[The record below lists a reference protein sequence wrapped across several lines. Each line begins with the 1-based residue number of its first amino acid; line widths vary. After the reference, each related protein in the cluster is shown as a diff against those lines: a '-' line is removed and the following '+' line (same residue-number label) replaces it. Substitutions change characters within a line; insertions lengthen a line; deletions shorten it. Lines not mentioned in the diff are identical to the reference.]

1 MAKIYPIKL
10 IKEDDLILAD
20 VLIKNHT
27 ASLVIDTGATN
38 TIIDLNTLLIAGYDF
53 KSSGR
58 KKFETANGIIEADY
72 MILDKLSI
80 WDHVF
85 EAFKVYTLDFI
96 DAGITSPYEGVIG
109 LDVLKNFRV
118 TFDFP
123 GKQLIID

>member
-72 MILDKLSI
+72 MILDKLLI